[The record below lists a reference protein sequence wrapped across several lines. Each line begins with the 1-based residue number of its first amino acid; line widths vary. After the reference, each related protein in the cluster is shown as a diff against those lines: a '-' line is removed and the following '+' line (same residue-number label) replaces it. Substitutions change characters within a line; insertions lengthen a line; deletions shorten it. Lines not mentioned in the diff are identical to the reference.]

1 MDGKSVESKVP
12 TPHSSP
18 SPPHRCTR
26 MFIPGWST
34 SHALPSTLHS
44 VSDSIHA
51 ELNDSAGPGSDWRP
65 PNPPRWYSES
75 SGRSGM
81 SLLNRLPALSERSEP
96 ARWPGEGRTTMLW
109 VEREGEEDDEGEDE
123 GVMSGTSNFEGLSVG
138 MAPITTT
145 DQRWS
150 GPRTAGVAG
159 GRVCVLLGI
168 GRGETDRKHGL
179 HECAG
184 RGRFGSLRHL
194 EGLGGLSRI
203 GGSRSADGEL
213 GFVVLVVLFEGI
225 DALLHLLLLL
235 GLL

>member
-1 MDGKSVESKVP
+1 
-12 TPHSSP
+12 
-18 SPPHRCTR
+18 
-26 MFIPGWST
+26 
-34 SHALPSTLHS
+34 
-44 VSDSIHA
+44 
-51 ELNDSAGPGSDWRP
+51 
-65 PNPPRWYSES
+65 
-75 SGRSGM
+75 M
-81 SLLNRLPALSERSEP
+81 SLLNRLLALSERSEP
-96 ARWPGEGRTTMLW
+96 ARWPGEGRTTMLC
-109 VEREGEEDDEGEDE
+109 VEREGEDE
-123 GVMSGTSNFEGLSVG
+123 GVMSGTSDFEGLSVG

-159 GRVCVLLGI
+159 GRVCVLLGL

-235 GLL
+235 GLF

>member
-1 MDGKSVESKVP
+1 
-12 TPHSSP
+12 
-18 SPPHRCTR
+18 
-26 MFIPGWST
+26 
-34 SHALPSTLHS
+34 
-44 VSDSIHA
+44 
-51 ELNDSAGPGSDWRP
+51 
-65 PNPPRWYSES
+65 
-75 SGRSGM
+75 
-81 SLLNRLPALSERSEP
+81 
-96 ARWPGEGRTTMLW
+96 MLW
-109 VEREGEEDDEGEDE
+109 VERDGEDDDEGEDE
-123 GVMSGTSNFEGLSVG
+123 GVMSGTSDFEGLSVG

-159 GRVCVLLGI
+159 GRVCVLLGL
-168 GRGETDRKHGL
+168 GSGETDRKHGL

-184 RGRFGSLRHL
+184 RGRLGSLRHL
-194 EGLGGLSRI
+194 EGLGGLSGLSRI